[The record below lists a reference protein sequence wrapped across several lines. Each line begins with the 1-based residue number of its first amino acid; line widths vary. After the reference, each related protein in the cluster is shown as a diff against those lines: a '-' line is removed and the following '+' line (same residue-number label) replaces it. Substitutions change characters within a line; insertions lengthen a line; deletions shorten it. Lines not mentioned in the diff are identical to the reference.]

1 MRCRWTMSSPRAF
14 RAIQECRSKKHLSE
28 MMRFYLRSVT
38 SRAGY
43 VEVIG
48 TVACGELL
56 PADSWGDVD
65 QWTEEQRRLVDERV
79 IVWAQKEW
87 RIAVTDRLHNDARK
101 AALRAIEDVYA
112 AAGIQIHHATTR
124 QVARSIFAN
133 GADHA

>member
-1 MRCRWTMSSPRAF
+1 
-14 RAIQECRSKKHLSE
+14 
-28 MMRFYLRSVT
+28 MMHFYLRSVT
-38 SRAGY
+38 SRSDY
-43 VEVIG
+43 VDVIG

-65 QWTEEQRRLVDERV
+65 QWTKEQRQLVDERV

-87 RIAVTDRLHNDARK
+87 RVAVTGRLHDDARK

-133 GADHA
+133 GVDHA